1 MKVYNTMN
9 IESLN
14 NYLKKFEL
22 TDNYEEADIII
33 GVLKEEQLKK
43 CRKLKFYQ
51 HAMAGSDMLRADMF
65 PDGCKVC
72 NASGTFGVGIS
83 EYVIGS
89 LIYLMRNFKTI
100 TLNQQNSKWER
111 IWSRDSI
118 YGSTVLLVGLGDIG
132 MECAKRLKPFNTRL
146 MGIRRHIEDKPYII
160 DEIYSLDNL
169 DSVIKECDIVI
180 CSLPKSKATDKLLT
194 GKQFGL
200 MKEGSYLVNVGRGNV
215 LDLDDLYESLKSKHL
230 SGAALDVFESEP
242 LDESHPIWKLDN
254 VLITPHIAGG
264 MDLDTNK
271 ELFSELTANN
281 IENFINNRQLKN
293 EVDFE
298 TGYRRYIR
306 TSASLHK
313 EKPSF

>member
-146 MGIRRHIEDKPYII
+146 MGIRRHIEDKPDII

-169 DSVIKECDIVI
+169 DSIIKECDIVI

-215 LDLDDLYESLKSKHL
+215 LDLDDLYESLKS
-230 SGAALDVFESEP
+230 
-242 LDESHPIWKLDN
+242 
-254 VLITPHIAGG
+254 
-264 MDLDTNK
+264 
-271 ELFSELTANN
+271 
-281 IENFINNRQLKN
+281 
-293 EVDFE
+293 
-298 TGYRRYIR
+298 
-306 TSASLHK
+306 
-313 EKPSF
+313 

>member
-100 TLNQQNSKWER
+100 ALNQQNSKWER

-132 MECAKRLKPFNTRL
+132 MECAKR
-146 MGIRRHIEDKPYII
+146 
-160 DEIYSLDNL
+160 
-169 DSVIKECDIVI
+169 
-180 CSLPKSKATDKLLT
+180 
-194 GKQFGL
+194 
-200 MKEGSYLVNVGRGNV
+200 
-215 LDLDDLYESLKSKHL
+215 
-230 SGAALDVFESEP
+230 
-242 LDESHPIWKLDN
+242 
-254 VLITPHIAGG
+254 
-264 MDLDTNK
+264 
-271 ELFSELTANN
+271 
-281 IENFINNRQLKN
+281 
-293 EVDFE
+293 
-298 TGYRRYIR
+298 
-306 TSASLHK
+306 
-313 EKPSF
+313 